1 MTEQQEQ
8 QEPQEAEARSG
19 RNETEE
25 ERLDRKWN
33 DLLQE
38 LRVMQ
43 TSAQLTAGF
52 LLTLPFQQKF
62 ASLNSFQQALYL
74 VLVVLA
80 ALTTAMVMTP
90 VAVHRRLSGQ
100 HIKEKVVDT
109 GHRIVQAVIGMLSL
123 LILGIVTLVFDVVI
137 DRTWSVAVAA
147 AVGLVLLGLLVL
159 LPRRLARANG

>member
-1 MTEQQEQ
+1 MTQDAQQDQ
-8 QEPQEAEARSG
+8 SEARSG

-25 ERLDRKWN
+25 ERLDRKWD

-62 ASLNSFQQALYL
+62 ASLSTFQHTLYL

-80 ALTTAMVMTP
+80 ALTTALVMTP
-90 VAVHRRLSGQ
+90 VAVHRRLSGA
-100 HIKEKVVDT
+100 HVKEKVVDT
-109 GHRIVQAVIGMLSL
+109 GHRIVQTVIGMLSL
-123 LILGIVTLVFDVVI
+123 LILGIVTLVFDVVVDKTI
-137 DRTWSVAVAA
+137 AFVVAA
-147 AVGLVLLGLLVL
+147 AVGVVLVGLLVV
-159 LPRRLARANG
+159 LPRRLATANG

>member
-1 MTEQQEQ
+1 MTDRQQDHD
-8 QEPQEAEARSG
+8 EAEARSG

-25 ERLDRKWN
+25 ERLDRKWD

-62 ASLNSFQQALYL
+62 ASLNTFQHGLYL

-80 ALTTAMVMTP
+80 AVTTAMVMTP

-109 GHRIVQAVIGMLSL
+109 GHRIVQTVMAMLAL

-137 DRTWSVAVAA
+137 DRTWSLLVAA
-147 AVGLVLLGLLVL
+147 CVGVVLLGLLVV
-159 LPRRLARANG
+159 LPRRLANDNNG